1 MSRNSKR
8 ASAEEKNV
16 DEATSSACTKSG
28 ALAMLISV
36 ALLCLIPYWQ
46 HRPAEIAL
54 ARYVTSRV
62 LLDMNLDQLDQNPAW
77 QYYRE
82 SHGDAEVISIS
93 HLPERFPYP
102 PPQWKPQSNDPGAP
116 QTSRL
121 RAPDAGQV
129 EAGHQRSDSA
139 LSVALIVT
147 KLQVPHKIAWQ
158 LPPTNSPNR
167 PAAPTNGTATAIGPL
182 PELEEI
188 KALTKQINESKQ
200 LLNAGHYSNYYS
212 VSIARWIQKER
223 MLVWNDQL
231 QQRCS
236 TKSIDLPAK
245 EGSPSEP
252 DPDVLFDC
260 LSIRD
265 WRELAKYEMP
275 STGSAEQNQIGD
287 GIGKAVDIGVGALP
301 HRGDLASF
309 VAAAMLIV
317 TLLYFGAFLREAV
330 HSVHFPATATL
341 FSAFSRTPSANLAM
355 FLALCFPFLSSAI
368 LAVVSKSWL
377 LYVEDVL
384 IGLVTI
390 WTLVGFQQKSYF
402 RAALTLLRTRQQQ
415 EPISE

>member
-1 MSRNSKR
+1 MSRNSEGG
-8 ASAEEKNV
+8 SAEDTKI
-16 DEATSSACTKSG
+16 DEAASSACTKSG
-28 ALAMLISV
+28 GLAMALSV

-46 HRPAEIAL
+46 HRPADEAL
-54 ARYVTSRV
+54 ASYVTSRV
-62 LLDMNLDQLDQNPAW
+62 LLDMNLDQLDQNPVW
-77 QYYRE
+77 QYYKE
-82 SHGDAEVISIS
+82 SHGDAEVTSIS
-93 HLPERFPYP
+93 RLPIRFTYP
-102 PPQWKPQSNDPGAP
+102 PSQWKPKSNSSGAP

-121 RAPDAGQV
+121 WAPDASQV

-139 LSVALIVT
+139 LSVALTVP
-147 KLQVPHKIAWQ
+147 KLRVAHKIALQ
-158 LPPTNSPNR
+158 R
-167 PAAPTNGTATAIGPL
+167 PAAPTNGTATATIIGPL
-182 PELEEI
+182 PELDEV
-188 KALTKQINESKQ
+188 KVLTKQVNESKQ

-252 DPDVLFDC
+252 DPDVVFDC

-265 WRELAKYEMP
+265 LRELAKYEMP
-275 STGSAEQNQIGD
+275 STGSADENQIGD

-309 VAAAMLIV
+309 VAGATLIV

-330 HSVHFPATATL
+330 HSEHFPAAATL

-355 FLALCFPFLSSAI
+355 LLALLFPLLSSITLAI
-368 LAVVSKSWL
+368 LSKSWL
-377 LYVEDVL
+377 LYVEGVL

-390 WTLVGFQQKSYF
+390 WAFVGFQQKSYF
-402 RAALTLLRTRQQQ
+402 RAALTLLRMGPKQ